1 MPLNLAPLA
10 VIKYEKIVKNQ
21 DSGLTEKTFSSVIL
35 KAKISLVPSITYI
48 CRLLKNSSKTPRITE
63 T

>member
-21 DSGLTEKTFSSVIL
+21 DSGLTENTFSSVIL

-48 CRLLKNSSKTPRITE
+48 YRLLKNSSKTPRITE